1 MVQGDRAAR
10 TGSDAA
16 DSLSRFVVEGAA
28 VRGVR
33 VRLAATTT
41 AILAA
46 HPYPPALARVLAEL
60 CAAAALLAAA
70 LKFDGSLIVQLAGR
84 GPVRLLVV
92 ECNAGPALRAMAQW
106 DEARVRALGDE
117 ATLGALAGGAGDA
130 RLSITLDPREG
141 GPMYQGIVTLEAA
154 SVAMMIEHY
163 LATSEQ
169 VASELALV
177 ASGREVAGVLLQRM
191 PSSQAADD
199 ATWARVSR
207 ALGEARE
214 GAVAAAARGDA
225 GLAALFPDDALR
237 VFAPVAPRF
246 ACGCSRRRVEGALRV
261 AGRVEIEEALAAD
274 GQVEVV
280 CEFCARRYVFAP
292 DEARALFPA
301 ADAGDVAAAT
311 RH

>member
-1 MVQGDRAAR
+1 MSA
-10 TGSDAA
+10 DAG

-28 VRGVR
+28 VRGAR
-33 VRLAATTT
+33 VRLASTAA

-60 CAAAALLAAA
+60 CAAATLLAAA
-70 LKFDGSLIVQLAGR
+70 LKFDGSLVVQMVGQ

-92 ECNAGPALRAMAQW
+92 ECNPGPALRAMAQW
-106 DEARVRALGDE
+106 DAARLSALRED
-117 ATLGALAGGAGDA
+117 ATLATLAGAPGTA

-154 SVAMMIEHY
+154 SVATMIEHY

-169 VASELALV
+169 VASKLALV
-177 ASGREVAGVLLQRM
+177 ASGAEVAGVLLQRM
-191 PSSQAADD
+191 PSSHHADD
-199 ATWARVSR
+199 ETWARVSR
-207 ALGEARE
+207 ALADASA
-214 GAVAAAARGDA
+214 GAVVAAAAGNE
-225 GLAALFPDDALR
+225 GLAALFPDDDLR

-246 ACGCSRRRVEGALRV
+246 ECGCSRQRVEGALRV

-280 CEFCARRYVFAP
+280 CEFCAQHYLFSP
-292 DEARALFPA
+292 DQARALFA
-301 ADAGDVAAAT
+301 ADGAAAAT
-311 RH
+311 APTRH

>member
-1 MVQGDRAAR
+1 MSESTGD
-10 TGSDAA
+10 T
-16 DSLSRFVVEGAA
+16 LSRFVVEGAA

-33 VRLAATTT
+33 VRLASTT
-41 AILAA
+41 AAILGA

-60 CAAAALLAAA
+60 CGAATLLAAA
-70 LKFDGSLIVQLAGR
+70 LKFDGSLIVQLVGG

-92 ECNAGPALRAMAQW
+92 ECNPGLALRAMAQW
-106 DEARVRALGDE
+106 DPARLAALPE
-117 ATLGALAGGAGDA
+117 RATLDALAGAPGEA

-141 GPMYQGIVTLEAA
+141 GPMYQGIVTLEAT
-154 SVAMMIEHY
+154 SVATMIEHY

-169 VASELALV
+169 VASRLALV
-177 ASGREVAGVLLQRM
+177 ADDGAVAGVLLQRM
-191 PSSQAADD
+191 PSSQSADD
-199 ATWARVSR
+199 ETWARVSR
-207 ALGEARE
+207 QLGGADA
-214 GAVAAAARGDA
+214 GAVVAAARGND
-225 GLAALFPDDALR
+225 GLAALFVDDDLR
-237 VFAPVAPRF
+237 VFPPAEPRF
-246 ACGCSRRRVEGALRV
+246 ECRCSRQRVEGALKV
-261 AGRVEIEEALAAD
+261 AGRVEIEEALAAE

>member
-1 MVQGDRAAR
+1 MTTRDTSTDAGDA
-10 TGSDAA
+10 
-16 DSLSRFVVEGAA
+16 LSRFVVEGAA
-28 VRGVR
+28 VRGAR
-33 VRLAATTT
+33 VRLASTTA

-60 CAAAALLAAA
+60 CAAATLLAAA
-70 LKFDGSLIVQLAGR
+70 LKFDGSLVVQMAGQ

-92 ECNAGPALRAMAQW
+92 ECNPGPALRAMAQW
-106 DEARVRALGDE
+106 DAARLAALPE
-117 ATLGALAGGAGDA
+117 HATLATLAGAPGEA

-154 SVAMMIEHY
+154 SVATMIEHY

-169 VASELALV
+169 VASKLALV
-177 ASGREVAGVLLQRM
+177 AAGDEVTGVLLQRM
-191 PSSQAADD
+191 PSSHHADD

-207 ALGEARE
+207 ALAAASP
-214 GAVAAAARGDA
+214 GAVVAAAAGNE
-225 GLAALFPDDALR
+225 GLAALFADDDLR

-246 ACGCSRRRVEGALRV
+246 ECRCSRQRVDGALRV

-274 GQVEVV
+274 GRVEVA
-280 CEFCARRYVFAP
+280 CEFCAQRYLYSP
-292 DEARALFPA
+292 EQARALFE
-301 ADAGDVAAAT
+301 ADGAGATTAPT

>member
-1 MVQGDRAAR
+1 MSA
-10 TGSDAA
+10 DAG
-16 DSLSRFVVEGAA
+16 DSLSRFMVEGAA
-28 VRGVR
+28 VRGAR
-33 VRLAATTT
+33 VRLASTAA

-60 CAAAALLAAA
+60 CAAATLLAAA
-70 LKFDGSLIVQLAGR
+70 LKFDGSLVVQMVGP

-92 ECNAGPALRAMAQW
+92 ECNPGPALRAMAQW
-106 DEARVRALGDE
+106 DAARLAALPED
-117 ATLGALAGGAGDA
+117 ATLASLAAAPGAPGAA

-154 SVAMMIEHY
+154 SVATMIEHY

-169 VASELALV
+169 VASKLVLV
-177 ASGREVAGVLLQRM
+177 ASAGEVAGVLLQRM
-191 PSSQAADD
+191 PSSHHADD
-199 ATWARVSR
+199 ETWARVSR
-207 ALGEARE
+207 ALDDANA
-214 GAVAAAARGDA
+214 GAVVAAAAGNE
-225 GLAALFPDDALR
+225 GLASLFPDDDLR

-246 ACGCSRRRVEGALRV
+246 ECACSRQRVEGALRV

-280 CEFCARRYVFAP
+280 CEFCARRYLFSP
-292 DEARALFPA
+292 DQARALFLGDGA
-301 ADAGDVAAAT
+301 ASAPT